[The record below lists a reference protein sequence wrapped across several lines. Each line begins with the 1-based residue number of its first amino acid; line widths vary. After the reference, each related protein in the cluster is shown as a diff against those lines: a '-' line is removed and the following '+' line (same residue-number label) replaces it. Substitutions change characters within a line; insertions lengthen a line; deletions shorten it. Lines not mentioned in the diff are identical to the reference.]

1 MTITMGQLV
10 SQFFDTYDRE
20 FHDPELAAVATQVRI
35 TELLERT
42 ACAKARHATR
52 RAPPGRR

>member
-20 FHDPELAAVATQVRI
+20 FHDQELAAIATQVRI
-35 TELLERT
+35 TELLART
-42 ACAKARHATR
+42 ACAQARHATR
-52 RAPPGRR
+52 RSTPGRR

>member
-20 FHDPELAAVATQVRI
+20 FHDAELAAIATQVRI

-42 ACAKARHATR
+42 ACAQAQRAARRPA
-52 RAPPGRR
+52 PGRR

>member
-20 FHDPELAAVATQVRI
+20 FQDAELAAVATQVRI

-42 ACAKARHATR
+42 ASAHAHRTER
-52 RAPPGRR
+52 RRGSVRR